1 MSPNLANLFHLHV
14 AASLDRYTHL
24 LEIAQGQPWK
34 YQAETGRLVFGDRL
48 SFQAQVLGYEAMD
61 SQSWLWAWAQTGI
74 PLPETQMKSASSLK
88 SFGEKKDVP
97 EFVSPQCPL
106 SAVTGEQVAMV
117 ACGLFNAQA
126 YFRGPYAG
134 GAMLLLIQDPQFP
147 AVQASPVERILNTF
161 PRVVFSYEVHHKRAF
176 MAYVN
181 HYHLENFEENGVTVI
196 TEGRREVMEAEF
208 NEQGQLLVLRSLL
221 PKVAEAPQ
229 AIRPSERSVPAGQ
242 LKGSGLKPGLPKG
255 SGLRPGQPKGSG
267 LRPGAPAPKGS
278 GLRPGQPKGSGLRA
292 ASEGRSS
299 ERRSGPPSERRSRF
313 R

>member
-14 AASLDRYTHL
+14 AASLDRYNHL
-24 LEIAQGQPWK
+24 LELVQGQPWK

-48 SFQAQVLGYEAMD
+48 SFQAQVLGYEALD
-61 SQSWLWAWAQTGI
+61 SRSWLWAWAQTGI
-74 PLPETQMKSASSLK
+74 PLPETQMKSALSLK
-88 SFGEKKDVP
+88 AFGEKKDVP

-106 SAVTGEQVAMV
+106 SAVTGEQLAMV
-117 ACGLFNAQA
+117 AAGLFNAQA

-147 AVQASPVERILNTF
+147 GVQASPVERILSTF
-161 PRVVFSYEVHHKRAF
+161 PRVVFSYEVHHQRAF

-181 HYHLENFEENGVTVI
+181 HYRLENFEENGVTVI

-221 PKVAEAPQ
+221 PKPAEAPP
-229 AIRPSERSVPAGQ
+229 AVRPSDRAMAPSGV
-242 LKGSGLKPGLPKG
+242 KGSGLKPGVGKGSGLGPGQPKG
-255 SGLRPGQPKGSG
+255 SGIHPGQPKGSG
-267 LRPGAPAPKGS
+267 LRPAQPKGS
-278 GLRPGQPKGSGLRA
+278 GLRPA
-292 ASEGRSS
+292 S
-299 ERRSGPPSERRSRF
+299 ERRVSERRPGPPSERRSRF

>member
-1 MSPNLANLFHLHV
+1 VSPNLANLFHLHV
-14 AASLDRYTHL
+14 AAALDRYTHL

-34 YQAETGRLVFGDRL
+34 YQAETGRLVFGEGL

-74 PLPETQMKSASSLK
+74 PLPETQIKSALSLK
-88 SFGEKKDVP
+88 AFGEKKDVP

-106 SAVTGEQVAMV
+106 SAVTGEQIAMV
-117 ACGLFNAQA
+117 ACGMFNAQA

-147 AVQASPVERILNTF
+147 VAQTPPTERVLNVF
-161 PRVVFSYEVHHKRAF
+161 PRVVFSYEIHHKRAF

-181 HYHLENFEENGVTVI
+181 QYHLENFEENGVTVI

-208 NEQGQLLVLRSLL
+208 NEQGHLLILRSLL
-221 PKVAEAPQ
+221 PKAAEAPK
-229 AIRPSERSVPAGQ
+229 AIHPSDRAVPAGQ
-242 LKGSGLKPGLPKG
+242 PKGSGLKPGLPKG

-267 LRPGAPAPKGS
+267 LRPGAPGVKGSGLRPAQPKGS
-278 GLRPGQPKGSGLRA
+278 GLRP
-292 ASEGRSS
+292 ASEGRPSD
-299 ERRSGPPSERRSRF
+299 RRPGPPSERRGRF